1 MINYSYKNS
10 KYLHKI
16 NSLRGGNQALLQ
28 EIKKSIDDI
37 KKISI
42 QNAEYYTNNEDELNL
57 IVTVNGNIRKLVLNN
72 NNMIE
77 KDSMNKIIL
86 LDDINQRYANEKEK
100 FKFGSDGL
108 VILNDFVLALCVLST
123 KFPDFNLDKFIK
135 KGSLLFKVYSVLKD
149 QL

>member
-28 EIKKSIDDI
+28 EIKKSI
-37 KKISI
+37 
-42 QNAEYYTNNEDELNL
+42 
-57 IVTVNGNIRKLVLNN
+57 
-72 NNMIE
+72 
-77 KDSMNKIIL
+77 
-86 LDDINQRYANEKEK
+86 DDINQRYANEKEK